1 MSVEAIIAI
10 VGLVIICIT
19 VMVVFTRL
27 VVKKVPRKLKED
39 KFQAK
44 WKDLQAFCK
53 DKATWPEALVAGDKL
68 LDEAL
73 KKRRY
78 KGKNMGERLVS
89 AQHKFTNNDDVW
101 FAHKLTKK
109 VVEDPEVKLKEN
121 DVKDALLSVHQALK
135 DLGAL

>member
-1 MSVEAIIAI
+1 MSVEAITAI
-10 VGLVIICIT
+10 VGLVIVVIT
-19 VMVVFTRL
+19 VVVVFSRL
-27 VVKKVPRKLKED
+27 VVKKVPRKLKEA

-44 WKDLQAFCK
+44 WKDLQSFCK
-53 DKATWPEALVAGDKL
+53 DKATWPEALVAADKL

-73 KKRRY
+73 LKRRF

-89 AQHKFTNNDDVW
+89 AQREFSNNDDVW
-101 FAHKLTKK
+101 FSHKLTKK
-109 VVEDPEVKLKEN
+109 VSEDPETKLKDT